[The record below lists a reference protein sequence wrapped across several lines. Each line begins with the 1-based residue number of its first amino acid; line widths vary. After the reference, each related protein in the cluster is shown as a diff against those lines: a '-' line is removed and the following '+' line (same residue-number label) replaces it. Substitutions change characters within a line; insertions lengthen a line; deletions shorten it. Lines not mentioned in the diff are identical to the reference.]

1 MSHSADLAFALH
13 LADLAAAVTL
23 PAFGPRQRVD
33 LKADATVVTELDR
46 AAESVI
52 RAAVREHRPGDGV
65 LGEEEGLDP
74 GTTGRVW
81 VIDPIDGTRM
91 FAEGIAMW
99 TTLIGLREGDVVTL
113 GVADAP
119 ALRERT
125 TAVRGEGAWLNGRR
139 LRVSTV
145 SDLAEAFV
153 LHASLEEF
161 AATDEVHGLLQLVR
175 AARGSR
181 GMGDAWAHL
190 MVARGS
196 AEVLVEA
203 FPCFEW
209 DWTATSVIV
218 EEAGGVLSA
227 LDGGA
232 PIPGCRLMVTNGLL
246 DDAVRAALSS
256 R

>member
-23 PAFGPRQRVD
+23 PAFGPRQRVEH
-33 LKADATVVTELDR
+33 KADATVVTELDR

-52 RAAVREHRPGDGV
+52 RAAVHQHRPGDGV

-74 GTTGRVW
+74 GTNGRVW
-81 VIDPIDGTRM
+81 VVDPIDGTRM
-91 FAEGIAMW
+91 FAEGIATW
-99 TTLIGLREGDVVTL
+99 TTLIGLREGGSVTL

-125 TAVRGEGAWLNGRR
+125 TAVLGEGAWLNGRR
-139 LRVSTV
+139 LQVSTV
-145 SDLAEAFV
+145 SALADAFV

-161 AATDEVHGLLQLVR
+161 VVTDEIHGLLQLVR
-175 AARGSR
+175 GSRGSR

-203 FPCFEW
+203 SPCFEW

-218 EEAGGVLSA
+218 AEAGGTVSNLE
-227 LDGGA
+227 GG
-232 PIPGCRLMVTNGLL
+232 PPTPGCRLLVTNGLL
-246 DDAVRAALSS
+246 DEAVRRALTH